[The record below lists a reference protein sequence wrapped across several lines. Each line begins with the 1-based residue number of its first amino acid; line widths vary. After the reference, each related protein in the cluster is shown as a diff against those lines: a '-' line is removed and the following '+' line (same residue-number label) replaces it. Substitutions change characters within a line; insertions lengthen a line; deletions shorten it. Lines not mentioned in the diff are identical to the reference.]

1 MKHVDDSYGF
11 IRVASTIPSVKIG
24 DCDYNAQSIISMARK
39 ASEEGASIVAFP
51 ELSITG
57 YTCADL
63 FGQPFLLNR
72 ALIALQLI
80 AEQTSSLKTAVIVG
94 LPIDRKSVV

>member
-51 ELSITG
+51 ELSIKVSVQI
-57 YTCADL
+57 CLDI
-63 FGQPFLLNR
+63 FLLNR
-72 ALIALQLI
+72 ALYACN
-80 AEQTSSLKTAVIVG
+80 
-94 LPIDRKSVV
+94 